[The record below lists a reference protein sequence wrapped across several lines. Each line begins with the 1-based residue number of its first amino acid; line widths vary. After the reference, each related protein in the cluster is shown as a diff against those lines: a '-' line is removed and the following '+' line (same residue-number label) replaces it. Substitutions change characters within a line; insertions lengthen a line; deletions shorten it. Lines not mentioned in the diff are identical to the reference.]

1 VYLFRIPVAAVPAL
15 VRTVARMAGVDC
27 RWRESK
33 AAGSVA
39 GSPVPN
45 LVVLIA
51 AVPMGLLAELAEPA
65 EEVVPRLG
73 LHLHPQTLWELAAE
87 MPRECSA
94 CPMLVCSEVDL
105 AGREQP
111 VPRGLVKL
119 PGWHPM
125 KVDFPFLGHP
135 RDWPVAVA
143 EGNSLTPVHSRD
155 WPVAVVEQSLV
166 HPKSWLVAVVVG
178 NPVTPVHPRDWRAAA
193 GNRLNLVLPKAWLIA
208 VVDQSPVLVLV
219 PVPGPV
225 FPILAVAD
233 QLDPRDYYRL
243 ALPSLEDSMSSWFLV
258 VAVAAN
264 LPNRRLKQQFHP
276 SWISHCCGRA
286 EMLRSGQQLLIPG
299 QQR

>member
-1 VYLFRIPVAAVPAL
+1 MYLFRIPVAAVPAL
-15 VRTVARMAGVDC
+15 VQTVARMVGVDC

-51 AVPMGLLAELAEPA
+51 AVPMGLLAEPA

-125 KVDFPFLGHP
+125 KVDFPFLVHP
-135 RDWPVAVA
+135 RSWP
-143 EGNSLTPVHSRD
+143 
-155 WPVAVVEQSLV
+155 
-166 HPKSWLVAVVVG
+166 VAVVVG
-178 NPVTPVHPRDWRAAA
+178 NPVTPVPPRDWRAAA
-193 GNRLNLVLPKAWLIA
+193 GNRLNLVSPKAWLIA

-219 PVPGPV
+219 LVPGLV

-243 ALPSLEDSMSSWFLV
+243 ALPSLGDSMSSWFLV

-264 LPNRRLKQQFHP
+264 LPNRWLKQQFHP

-299 QQR
+299 QQ